1 MMALNSALKLQG
13 TDTAMRACSALIA
26 ALLDTIALKGMTSM
40 CVAVVIGGTT
50 RKMM

>member
-1 MMALNSALKLQG
+1 MLVLDCSLKLQG
-13 TDTAMRACSALIA
+13 TDTAMRACNALIA